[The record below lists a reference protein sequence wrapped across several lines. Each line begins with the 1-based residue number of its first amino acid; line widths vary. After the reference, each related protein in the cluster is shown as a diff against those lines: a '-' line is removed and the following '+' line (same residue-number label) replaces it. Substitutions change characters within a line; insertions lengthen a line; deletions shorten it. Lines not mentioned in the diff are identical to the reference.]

1 MTPGLAT
8 RRALDRAA
16 RLQAQEEQ
24 RGRELIAGLITI
36 AAAAIVG
43 TLVVLL
49 VGAVADSWT
58 GLQVVSDLLRAAR
71 GAL

>member
-43 TLVVLL
+43 TAAVLI
-49 VGAVADSWT
+49 ADRLT
-58 GLQVVSDLLRAAR
+58 GLDLAVELIRWVR
-71 GAL
+71 S

>member
-1 MTPGLAT
+1 MSAGLAT

-16 RLQAQEEQ
+16 RRQAQEEQ

-43 TLVVLL
+43 TAAVLI
-49 VGAVADSWT
+49 ADRLT
-58 GLQVVSDLLRAAR
+58 GLDLAVELIRWVR
-71 GAL
+71 S

>member
-1 MTPGLAT
+1 MSTGLAT

-16 RLQAQEEQ
+16 KRHAADE
-24 RGRELIAGLITI
+24 RRSMELVAGLVTI

-49 VGAVADSWT
+49 VGAVADSMT
-58 GLQVVSDLLRAAR
+58 GMTIVADALRALRSAQ
-71 GAL
+71 

>member
-16 RLQAQEEQ
+16 RRQAEEE
-24 RGRELIAGLITI
+24 RRSMELIAGLVTI

-43 TLVVLL
+43 TVAVLIADQITGMHL
-49 VGAVADSWT
+49 VADLIRWVRS
-58 GLQVVSDLLRAAR
+58 
-71 GAL
+71 

>member
-24 RGRELIAGLITI
+24 RGRELIAGLVTI

-43 TLVVLL
+43 TAAVLI
-49 VGAVADSWT
+49 ADRLT
-58 GLQVVSDLLRAAR
+58 GLDLAVELIRWVR
-71 GAL
+71 S